1 MLGNRFV
8 WFSRQKKA
16 WMGRRIYGYRI
27 PDHPLHS
34 NHYALQEFIG
44 CCWDDAFLPTMPP
57 MLMCAWLLLLGCPL
71 GAPNSNDAPIIHRGI
86 HNLYDNKS

>member
-16 WMGRRIYGYRI
+16 WMCRRLYGYRI
-27 PDHPLHS
+27 PDHPPHS
-34 NHYALQEFIG
+34 NQELIG
-44 CCWDDAFLPTMPP
+44 CWDDAFLPKMPP
-57 MLMCAWLLLLGCPL
+57 MLMCAWLCCWDVHW